1 MFTDLANPFGTAAFE
16 KVAYP
21 MPELN
26 NTKLVRKAKRSLP
39 KHRAPKPPSHTIKS
53 FLLNYNG

>member
-1 MFTDLANPFGTAAFE
+1 MFTDLANPYGTAAFE

-21 MPELN
+21 MPELHN
-26 NTKLVRKAKRSLP
+26 SKLVRKVKRSL
-39 KHRAPKPPSHTIKS
+39 RAPKPLSATVRD

>member
-21 MPELN
+21 MSELQN
-26 NTKLVRKAKRSLP
+26 KKLVRQAKRSL
-39 KHRAPKPPSHTIKS
+39 RAPKPLSRTVRD
-53 FLLNYNG
+53 FLLTYNG